1 MQVQYELLNEYKEI
15 EHPTAVT
22 LPVQESSKK
31 HDAIDPE
38 LAMKIAELLIS
49 TGNTNDKK

>member
-1 MQVQYELLNEYKEI
+1 M
-15 EHPTAVT
+15 T
-22 LPVQESSKK
+22 LPVYESPKK

-49 TGNTNDKK
+49 TENTCDKKQNDHPFLTTALPGED